1 MPPETTRAT
10 KEREMG
16 VIDSIREEFGRYK
29 AMAEEVFSQL
39 GPEQLSRRPEGEG
52 NSIAT
57 LVWHI
62 SGNLRSRFTNFLDS
76 DGEKPWRRREE
87 EFSQRAGDREAL
99 LREWEEGWKVLFDTL
114 STLDDAQLDHM
125 VSIRGRQLSVVEALH
140 RSMAHVAY
148 HVGQMV
154 SFGRMMR
161 GSSWAFITI
170 PPGGTDA
177 YNRAPNLEKPAE
189 LR

>member
-1 MPPETTRAT
+1 MSVVE
-10 KEREMG
+10 
-16 VIDSIREEFGRYK
+16 SIHGEYGRYK
-29 AMAEEVFSQL
+29 AMAEKVFSQL
-39 GPEQLSRRPEGEG
+39 SPEQLSERPTGEG

-62 SGNLRSRFTNFLDS
+62 SGNLKSRFTNFLTS

-87 EFSQRAGDREAL
+87 EFSPREGGKAEL
-99 LREWEEGWKVLFDTL
+99 LKEWEEGWAVLFDAL
-114 STLDDAQLDHM
+114 STLDDAQLEQK
-125 VSIRGRQLSVVEALH
+125 VSIRGRELRVVEALH
-140 RSMAHVAY
+140 RSLAHVAY

-161 GSSWAFITI
+161 GTEWEFITI
-170 PPGGTDA
+170 PPGGSVV
-177 YNRAPNLEKPAE
+177 YNRAPDLEKPSE